1 MSESGPIKLLH
12 IITGLDT
19 GGAEMALYRL
29 LSRLSP
35 TYQVHVISLTSI
47 GEVGKRIQELGV
59 PVDALGMRSGIP
71 NPIAILRLAF
81 KLRKIQPD
89 IVHTWMYHADLM
101 GGLAARLAM
110 VSALTWSIR
119 NTNLSPDRTKR
130 TTRAVVRVCGLL
142 SGILPDR
149 IISCSQTARDI
160 HVARGYDESRFVII
174 PNGFDLSS
182 YRPDPTA
189 RVEMR
194 QELGIPAEA
203 PVIGLVA
210 RLDPLKNH
218 QGFFEAAGILHFS
231 RPDVNFVL
239 AGKDIEPGNPAVA
252 AWMRAAGVEH
262 VTHLLGLRNDIPRLT
277 AAFDVATSSSWG
289 EAFPNVVGEAMAC
302 GVPCVVTD
310 VGDSAFIVGDTGL
323 VVKPGDVHALAAAW
337 EKLLMLSPSER
348 QALGQF
354 ARTRVAENFELQ
366 KVTTSYEAFYEEL
379 IMKKG
384 RKA

>member
-1 MSESGPIKLLH
+1 LISESGPIKLLH
-12 IITGLDT
+12 IITGLGT

-35 TYQVHVISLTSI
+35 TYRVHVISLTTI
-47 GEVGKRIQELGV
+47 GDVGKRIQELGV
-59 PVDALGMRSGIP
+59 PVDALGMKSGIP
-71 NPIAILRLAF
+71 NPIAILRLAL

-101 GGLAARLAM
+101 GGLAARL
-110 VSALTWSIR
+110 VKVPALTWSIR
-119 NTNLSPDRTKR
+119 NSDLSPDKTKR

-160 HVARGYDESRFVII
+160 HVALGYDESRFVII

-218 QGFFEAAGILHFS
+218 QGFFEAAGILHVS

-239 AGKDIEPGNPAVA
+239 AGKDIEPDNPAVV
-252 AWMRAAGVEH
+252 AWMRAAGVEQ

-302 GVPCVVTD
+302 GVSCVVTD
-310 VGDSAFIVGDTGL
+310 VGDSAYIVDDTGL
-323 VVKPGDVHALAAAW
+323 VVKPGDMRSLADAW
-337 EKLLMLSPSER
+337 EKLLSRSPEER
-348 QALGQF
+348 RCLGER
-354 ARTRVAENFELQ
+354 ARNRVADNFELQ
-366 KVTTSYEAFYEEL
+366 AIVERYENLYVEL
-379 IMKKG
+379 IKLKKVN
-384 RKA
+384 

>member
-12 IITGLDT
+12 IITGLGT

-35 TYQVHVISLTSI
+35 TYRVHVISLTTI
-47 GEVGKRIQELGV
+47 GDVGKRIQELGV
-59 PVDALGMRSGIP
+59 PVDALGMKSGIP
-71 NPIAILRLAF
+71 NPIAILRLAL

-101 GGLAARLAM
+101 GGLAARL
-110 VSALTWSIR
+110 VKVPALTWSIR
-119 NTNLSPDRTKR
+119 NSDLSPDKTKR

-160 HVARGYDESRFVII
+160 HVALGYDESRFVII

-218 QGFFEAAGILHFS
+218 QGFFEAAGILHVS

-239 AGKDIEPGNPAVA
+239 AGKDIEPDNPAVV
-252 AWMRAAGVEH
+252 AWMRAAGVEQ

-302 GVPCVVTD
+302 GVSCVVTD
-310 VGDSAFIVGDTGL
+310 VGDSAYIVDDTGL
-323 VVKPGDVHALAAAW
+323 VVKPGDMRSLADAW
-337 EKLLMLSPSER
+337 EKLLSRSPEER
-348 QALGQF
+348 RCLGER
-354 ARTRVAENFELQ
+354 ARNRVADNFELQ
-366 KVTTSYEAFYEEL
+366 AIVERYENLYVEL
-379 IMKKG
+379 IKLKKVN
-384 RKA
+384 